1 MENKI
6 GGKGMIIVALIAALI
21 VIFFAVEVLKNHKN
35 RYRIG
40 LFAGIMV
47 LLFAIGGLVNQNQSP
62 TKFSQVA
69 VAKTIKKVTAKDKY
83 QTAKKENVALVAKKK
98 KLLKQERKLKKQKSS
113 IVKQEAAAQ
122 ANQAA
127 AQTQDTQPTQSQ
139 SQSQSRGDMNTGDSK
154 QIVGNVNSHIYH
166 VPGQSGYNMNSK
178 NAVYF
183 NTEQDAI
190 NAGYRRAK
198 R

>member
-1 MENKI
+1 
-6 GGKGMIIVALIAALI
+6 MITVALIAIFA
-21 VIFFAVEVLKNHKN
+21 VIFYTIKVLKNPKN

-47 LLFAIGGLVNQNQSP
+47 LLFAVGNISNQEQSSS
-62 TKFSQVA
+62 KFSQVA

-83 QTAKKENVALVAKKK
+83 QTAKKENEALIAKKK
-98 KLLKQERKLKKQKSS
+98 KLLKQEKKLKKQKSA

-122 ANQAA
+122 TAQTDSQP
-127 AQTQDTQPTQSQ
+127 QTQDTQPAQ
-139 SQSQSRGDMNTGDSK
+139 SQSQSRGDMNTADSG

-166 VPGQSGYNMNSK
+166 VPGQSGYSMSSK